1 MTQQTLKDRVRG
13 DFIAKYSSVLFKNSD
28 VLFKS
33 ADNKAEVAALIR
45 NILEGIL
52 SKPRGVLKEQERDN
66 IINELVDEFSGFG
79 PIEKLMV
86 DPEVTEIMING
97 TQNVYIEKG
106 GKKQLTNMKFES
118 NQQLMYVIQKILAPT
133 RRRVDETVPYTDVC
147 LPDGSRVNIIIPPLA
162 LAGPTITIRKFLK
175 KIAKAEDLISL
186 GTLDRKM
193 ADFLIACIKAR
204 VNMIFSGAT
213 GSGKTT
219 TVGVLS
225 SYISNDERIITIED
239 TAELHLAQDH
249 VVRLETK
256 PANIEGKGEISIRE
270 LFRNT
275 LRMRP
280 QRIILGEIRSAEAL
294 DMLQAMCS
302 GHNGAL
308 SVIHANTPAEVMH
321 RLETMILMSGIPIT
335 LEAIHRQ
342 IAASLHLIIQQD
354 QLSDG
359 SRKITRITQVNGL
372 KDGWAN
378 LEDLFVYEITNVVE
392 GSKVYGRF
400 KATGIEPAFYP
411 LFAKRGVTLSKEIF
425 KKD

>member
-1 MTQQTLKDRVRG
+1 MAQQTLKDRVRE
-13 DFIAKYSSVLFKNSD
+13 DFIAKYSSILFKNSE

-33 ADNKAEVAALIR
+33 ADNKSEVAALIR

-52 SKPRGVLKEQERDN
+52 SKPRGVLKEQEREK

-79 PIEKLMV
+79 PIEKLMM
-86 DPEVTEIMING
+86 DTEVTEIMING
-97 TQNVYIEKG
+97 TQNVYVEKG
-106 GKKQLTNMKFES
+106 GKKQLTDMKFES

-147 LPDGSRVNIIIPPLA
+147 LPDGSRVNMIIPPLA

-175 KIAKAEDLISL
+175 KIVKAEDLIGL

-225 SYISNDERIITIED
+225 GYISNDERIITIED

-256 PANIEGKGEISIRE
+256 PANIEGKGEISIRD

-400 KATGIEPAFYP
+400 KATGVEPAFYP

-425 KKD
+425 KV

>member
-1 MTQQTLKDRVRG
+1 MAQQTLKNRVRE
-13 DFIAKYSSVLFKNSD
+13 DFIAKYSSI
-28 VLFKS
+28 LFKS
-33 ADNKAEVAALIR
+33 AGNKTEVATVVR
-45 NILEGIL
+45 NILESIL
-52 SKPRGVLKEQERDN
+52 SQPRAALKEQERDN

-79 PIEKLMV
+79 PIEKLMM
-86 DPEVTEIMING
+86 DPDVTEIMING
-97 TQNVYIEKG
+97 THNVYVEKH
-106 GKKQLTNMKFES
+106 GKKLLTEMKFDS
-118 NQQLMYVIQKILAPT
+118 DQQLMYVIQKILSPT

-162 LAGPTITIRKFLK
+162 LDGPTITIRKFLR
-175 KIAKAEDLISL
+175 KIVKAENLIEL
-186 GTLDRKM
+186 GTLDRRM
-193 ADFLIACIKAR
+193 ADFLIACIKAKI
-204 VNMIFSGAT
+204 NIIFAGAT

-225 SYISNDERIITIED
+225 SYIGNDERTITIED

-249 VVRLETK
+249 VVRLESK
-256 PANIEGKGEISIRE
+256 PPNIEGKGEISIRD

-308 SVIHANTPAEVMH
+308 SVIHANTPQEVLH
-321 RLETMILMSGIPIT
+321 RLETMILMSGIPIS

-342 IAASLHLIIQQD
+342 IASSLHLIIQQD

-378 LEDLFVYEITNVVE
+378 LEDLFVYEITNVIE
-392 GSKVYGRF
+392 GGKVYGRF
-400 KATGIEPAFYP
+400 KATGIEPDFYP
-411 LFAKRGVTLSKEIF
+411 LFAKRGVVLSKDIF
-425 KKD
+425 NKD

>member
-1 MTQQTLKDRVRG
+1 MAQPTLKNRVRE
-13 DFIAKYSSVLFKNSD
+13 DFIAKYSSI
-28 VLFKS
+28 LFKS
-33 ADNKAEVAALIR
+33 AGNKAEVAAVVR

-52 SKPRGVLKEQERDN
+52 SQPRSPLKEQERDN

-79 PIEKLMV
+79 PIEKLMM
-86 DPEVTEIMING
+86 DPDVTEIMING
-97 TQNVYIEKG
+97 TQNVYVEKH
-106 GKKQLTNMKFES
+106 GKKQRTDMKFDS
-118 NQQLMYVIQKILAPT
+118 DQQLMYVIQKILSPT

-162 LAGPTITIRKFLK
+162 LDGPTITIRKFLR
-175 KIAKAEDLISL
+175 KIVKAEDLIDL
-186 GTLDRKM
+186 GTMDRKM
-193 ADFLIACIKAR
+193 ADFLIACIKAKI
-204 VNMIFSGAT
+204 NMIFAGAT

-225 SYISNDERIITIED
+225 GYISNDERTITIED
-239 TAELHLAQDH
+239 TAELHLSQDH

-256 PANIEGKGEISIRE
+256 TPNIEGKGEISIRD

-280 QRIILGEIRSAEAL
+280 QRIILGEIRGAEAL

-308 SVIHANTPAEVMH
+308 SVIHANTPQEVMH

-342 IAASLHLIIQQD
+342 IASSLHLIIQQD

-359 SRKITRITQVNGL
+359 SRKITRVTQVNGL

-378 LEDLFVYEITNVVE
+378 LEDLFLYEITNVVE
-392 GSKVYGRF
+392 GGKVSGRF
-400 KATGIEPAFYP
+400 KATGVQPAFYP
-411 LFAKRGVTLSKEIF
+411 LFAKRGVTLNKEIF
-425 KKD
+425 NKD

>member
-1 MTQQTLKDRVRG
+1 MTQQTLKNRVRE
-13 DFIAKYSSVLFKNSD
+13 DFIAKYSSI
-28 VLFKS
+28 LFKS
-33 ADNKAEVAALIR
+33 AGNKAEVAAVVR

-52 SKPRGVLKEQERDN
+52 SQPRNPLKEMERDN

-79 PIEKLMV
+79 PIEKLMM
-86 DPEVTEIMING
+86 DPDITEIMING
-97 TQNVYIEKG
+97 TQNVYVEKF
-106 GKKQLTNMKFES
+106 GKKTLTDMKFDS
-118 NQQLMYVIQKILAPT
+118 DQQLMYVIQKILSPT
-133 RRRVDETVPYTDVC
+133 RRRVDESVPYTDIC

-162 LAGPTITIRKFLK
+162 LDGPTITIRKFLK
-175 KIAKAEDLISL
+175 KIIKAEDLISL
-186 GTLDRKM
+186 GTLDKKM
-193 ADFLIACIKAR
+193 ADFLIACIKAKI
-204 VNMIFSGAT
+204 NIIFAGAT

-225 SYISNDERIITIED
+225 SYIANDERTITIED
-239 TAELHLAQDH
+239 TAELHLSQDH

-256 PANIEGKGEISIRE
+256 PPNIEGKGEISIRD

-280 QRIILGEIRSAEAL
+280 QRIILGEIRGAEAL

-342 IAASLHLIIQQD
+342 IASSLQLIIQQD

-372 KDGWAN
+372 KSGWAN
-378 LEDLFVYEITNVVE
+378 LEDLFIYEITNVIE
-392 GSKVYGRF
+392 GGKVYGRF
-400 KATGIEPAFYP
+400 KATGVEPAFYP
-411 LFAKRGVTLSKEIF
+411 LFARRGVTLSKEIF
-425 KKD
+425 HKD

>member
-1 MTQQTLKDRVRG
+1 MAQETLKGRVRE
-13 DFIAKYSSVLFKNSD
+13 DFIAKYSSILFKNSD

-52 SKPRGVLKEQERDN
+52 SKPRGVLKELERDK

-79 PIEKLMV
+79 PIEKLMM
-86 DPEVTEIMING
+86 DPDVTEIMING
-97 TQNVYIEKG
+97 TQSVYIEKG
-106 GKKQLTNMKFES
+106 GKKQLTDMKFES
-118 NQQLMYVIQKILAPT
+118 DQQLMYVIQKILAPT
-133 RRRVDETVPYTDVC
+133 RRRVDETRPYTDVC

-162 LAGPTITIRKFLK
+162 LDGPTITIRKFLRK
-175 KIAKAEDLISL
+175 LVKAEDLIEL
-186 GTLDRKM
+186 DTLDRKM
-193 ADFLIACIKAR
+193 ADFLIACIKAKI
-204 VNMIFSGAT
+204 NMIFAGAT

-225 SYISNDERIITIED
+225 GYIPNDERTITIED
-239 TAELHLAQDH
+239 TAELHLSQDH
-249 VVRLETK
+249 VVWLATK
-256 PANIEGKGEISIRE
+256 PASIEGKAEISIRD

-308 SVIHANTPAEVMH
+308 SVIHANTPQEVLY
-321 RLETMILMSGIPIT
+321 RLETLILTSGIPIT
-335 LEAIHRQ
+335 LGAIHRQ
-342 IAASLHLIIQQD
+342 IASSLQLIIQQD

-359 SRKITRITQVNGL
+359 SRKITKITQVNGL
-372 KDGWAN
+372 IDGLVN
-378 LEDLFVYEITNVVE
+378 LEDLFTYEITNVVE
-392 GSKVYGRF
+392 GGKVYGRF
-400 KATGIEPAFYP
+400 AATGILPAFYY
-411 LFAKRGVTLSKEIF
+411 LFPKRGVNLPKEIF
-425 KKD
+425 NKE

>member
-1 MTQQTLKDRVRG
+1 MTHQTLKDRVREN
-13 DFIAKYSSVLFKNSD
+13 FIAKYSNILFKNNNT
-28 VLFKS
+28 LLKS
-33 ADNKAEVAALIR
+33 ADNKAEVAAFIR

-52 SKPRGVLKEQERDN
+52 NQPRGVLKDQERDS

-79 PIEKLMV
+79 PIEKLMM

-97 TQNVYIEKG
+97 TQSVYVEKH
-106 GKKQLTNMKFES
+106 GKKQLTDLKFDS
-118 NQQLMYVIQKILAPT
+118 DQQLMYVIQKILSPT
-133 RRRVDETVPYTDVC
+133 RRRVDETIPYADVC

-175 KIAKAEDLISL
+175 EIVKAEDLINL

-193 ADFLIACIKAR
+193 ADFLIACIKAK

-225 SYISNDERIITIED
+225 GYIDNDERIITIED
-239 TAELHLAQDH
+239 TAELHLAQNH

-256 PANIEGKGEISIRE
+256 PPNLEGKGEISIRD

-354 QLSDG
+354 QVPDG

-372 KDGWAN
+372 KNGWVN
-378 LEDLFVYEITNVVE
+378 LEDLFVYEITNVIE
-392 GSKVYGRF
+392 GGKVSGRF
-400 KATGIEPAFYP
+400 KATGVEPAFYP
-411 LFAKRGVTLSKEIF
+411 LFAKRGVALSKEIF

>member
-1 MTQQTLKDRVRG
+1 MAQQSLKNRVRE
-13 DFIAKYSSVLFKNSD
+13 DFIAKYSSI
-28 VLFKS
+28 LFKS
-33 ADNKAEVAALIR
+33 AGNKTEVAAVVR

-52 SKPRGVLKEQERDN
+52 SQPRSPLKEVERDN

-79 PIEKLMV
+79 PIEKLMM
-86 DPEVTEIMING
+86 DPDITEIMING
-97 TQNVYIEKG
+97 TQNVYVEKH
-106 GKKQLTNMKFES
+106 GKKMLTDMKFDS
-118 NQQLMYVIQKILAPT
+118 DQQLMYVIQKILSPT

-162 LAGPTITIRKFLK
+162 LDGPTITIRKFLR
-175 KIAKAEDLISL
+175 KIVKAENLIEL
-186 GTLDRKM
+186 GTMDRKM
-193 ADFLIACIKAR
+193 ADFLIACIKAKI
-204 VNMIFSGAT
+204 NMIFAGAT

-225 SYISNDERIITIED
+225 SYIANDERTITIED
-239 TAELHLAQDH
+239 TAELHLEQDH

-256 PANIEGKGEISIRE
+256 TPNIEGKGEISIRD

-280 QRIILGEIRSAEAL
+280 QRIILGEIRGAEAL

-342 IAASLHLIIQQD
+342 IASSLHLIIQQD

-378 LEDLFVYEITNVVE
+378 LEDIFVYEITNVVE
-392 GSKVYGRF
+392 GGKVSGCF
-400 KATGIEPAFYP
+400 KATGIEPVFYP
-411 LFAKRGVTLSKEIF
+411 LFAKRGVNLSKEIF
-425 KKD
+425 HKD

>member
-1 MTQQTLKDRVRG
+1 MQHTLKNRVRE
-13 DFIAKYSSVLFKNSD
+13 DFIAKYSYILQ
-28 VLFKS
+28 KS
-33 ADNKAEVAALIR
+33 SGDKVEVATVVR

-52 SKPRGVLKEQERDN
+52 SQPRGSLKDQDRTN

-79 PIEKLMV
+79 PIERLMM
-86 DPEVTEIMING
+86 DPDITEIMING
-97 TQNVYIEKG
+97 TQNVYIEKQ
-106 GKKQLTNMKFES
+106 GKKQLTDIKFDS
-118 NQQLMYVIQKILAPT
+118 DQQLMYIIQKILAPT
-133 RRRVDETVPYTDVC
+133 RRRVDEVVPYTDVC

-162 LAGPTITIRKFLK
+162 LDGPTITIRKFLK
-175 KIAKAEDLISL
+175 KIVKAEHLIEL
-186 GTLDRKM
+186 GTLDRRM
-193 ADFLIACIKAR
+193 ADFLIACIKGKI
-204 VNMIFSGAT
+204 NIIFAGAT

-219 TVGVLS
+219 TVGVFS
-225 SYISNDERIITIED
+225 SYIDNDERTITIED

-256 PANIEGKGEISIRE
+256 PSNIEGKGEITIRDI
-270 LFRNT
+270 FRNT

-308 SVIHANTPAEVMH
+308 SVIHANTPQEVLY
-321 RLETMILMSGIPIT
+321 RLETMILMSGVPIT

-342 IAASLHLIIQQD
+342 IAESLHLIIQQD
-354 QLSDG
+354 QLADG
-359 SRKITRITQVNGL
+359 TRKITRITQVHGL
-372 KDGWAN
+372 KNGWVN
-378 LEDLFVYEITNVVE
+378 LEDIFFYEISNVVE
-392 GSKVYGRF
+392 GGKVYGRF

-411 LFAKRGVTLSKEIF
+411 LFVKRGVNLPKEIF

>member
-1 MTQQTLKDRVRG
+1 MPQLTLKGRVRE
-13 DFIAKYSSVLFKNSD
+13 DFIAKYSSI
-28 VLFKS
+28 LFKS
-33 ADNKAEVAALIR
+33 AGNKEEVAAVVR
-45 NILEGIL
+45 KILEGIL
-52 SKPRGVLKEQERDN
+52 SQPRSVLKEQEREN

-79 PIEKLMV
+79 PIEKLML
-86 DPEVTEIMING
+86 DPDVTEIMING
-97 TQNVYIEKG
+97 TQNVYVEKF
-106 GKKQLTNMKFES
+106 GKKILTNMKFDS
-118 NQQLMYVIQKILAPT
+118 DQQLMYVIQKILAPT
-133 RRRVDETVPYTDVC
+133 RRRVDESVPYTDIC

-162 LAGPTITIRKFLK
+162 LDGPTITIRKFLK
-175 KIAKAEDLISL
+175 KIIKAEDLIEL

-193 ADFLIACIKAR
+193 ADFLIACIKAKI
-204 VNMIFSGAT
+204 NIIFAGAT

-225 SYISNDERIITIED
+225 SYIGNNERTITIED

-256 PANIEGKGEISIRE
+256 PPNIEGKGEITIRD

-308 SVIHANTPAEVMH
+308 SVIHANTPQEVLY
-321 RLETMILMSGIPIT
+321 RLETMILTSGIPIT

-342 IAASLHLIIQQD
+342 ISSSLHLIIQQD
-354 QLSDG
+354 QLADG
-359 SRKITRITQVNGL
+359 TRKITRITQVNGL
-372 KDGWAN
+372 KNGWVN

-392 GSKVYGRF
+392 GGKVSGRF
-400 KATGIEPAFYP
+400 KATGVEPAFYP
-411 LFAKRGVTLSKEIF
+411 LFAKRGVILSKDIF

>member
-1 MTQQTLKDRVRG
+1 MAQQSLKSRVRE
-13 DFIAKYSSVLFKNSD
+13 DFIAKYTSILFKGT
-28 VLFKS
+28 
-33 ADNKAEVAALIR
+33 DNKTEVAAVVR
-45 NILEGIL
+45 GILEGIL
-52 SKPRGVLKEQERDN
+52 TQPRSPLKEQEREK

-79 PIEKLMV
+79 PIEKLMI

-97 TQNVYIEKG
+97 TQNVYVEKH
-106 GKKQLTNMKFES
+106 GKKQRTDMKFDS
-118 NQQLMYVIQKILAPT
+118 DQQLMYVIQKILSPT

-162 LAGPTITIRKFLK
+162 LDGPTITIRKFLK
-175 KIAKAEDLISL
+175 QIVKAEDLIEL
-186 GTLDRKM
+186 GTMDRKM
-193 ADFLIACIKAR
+193 ADFLIACIKAKI
-204 VNMIFSGAT
+204 NMIFAGAT

-219 TVGVLS
+219 TVEVLS
-225 SYISNDERIITIED
+225 SYIPNDERTITIED
-239 TAELHLAQDH
+239 TAELHLVQDH

-256 PANIEGKGEISIRE
+256 PATIEGKGEISIRD

-308 SVIHANTPAEVMH
+308 SVIHANTPSEVMH

-342 IAASLHLIIQQD
+342 IASSLHLVIQQD

-359 SRKITRITQVNGL
+359 TRKITRITQVNGL
-372 KDGWAN
+372 KDGWVN

-392 GSKVYGRF
+392 GESVQGRF
-400 KATGIEPAFYP
+400 KATGIQPVFYP
-411 LFAKRGVTLSKEIF
+411 LFAKRGVALPKEIF
-425 KKD
+425 NKD